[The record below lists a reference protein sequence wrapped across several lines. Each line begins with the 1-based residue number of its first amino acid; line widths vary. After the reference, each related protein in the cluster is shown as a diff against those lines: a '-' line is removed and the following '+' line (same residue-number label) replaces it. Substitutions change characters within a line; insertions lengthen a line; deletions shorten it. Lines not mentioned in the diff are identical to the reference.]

1 MYEATLEP
9 ISNRED
15 WIGTF
20 EMIDDTT
27 GEVITDLTG
36 VSMVLEVRERRTH
49 CVVLSATNDNGK
61 VVDAGSGVLQW
72 HFPLTDMTGLCAGS
86 YLLGI
91 TISRDDLTS
100 QQLIGVIPVMDGIV
114 SR

>member
-15 WIGTF
+15 WIGTL
-20 EMIDDTT
+20 ELIDDDT
-27 GEVITDLTG
+27 GEVVTDLEG
-36 VSMVLEVRERRTH
+36 VSMVLEVRERRTQ
-49 CVVLSATNDNGK
+49 CVVLSATTDNGK
-61 VVDAGSGVLQW
+61 VTDAGGGILEW
-72 HFPLTDMTGLCAGS
+72 HFTLTDMTGICAGS

-91 TISRDDLTS
+91 TLSRDDLTS
-100 QQLIGVIPVMDGIV
+100 QQLIGVVPILDGIT